1 MPGFNLKASPD
12 LKISLTLCW
21 QIQVCGVTDKTI
33 RDLQR
38 AEFLELRLPQL
49 KLLQVQDK
57 DYNKRTT
64 YDEEGAKEMR
74 EFLIDAR
81 PHWNTDL
88 VGLFE
93 DLLEALEIQA
103 AEEAR
108 KQAELQEWELI

>member
-1 MPGFNLKASPD
+1 MR
-12 LKISLTLCW
+12 CR

-38 AEFLELRLPQL
+38 AEFLEFRLPQL
-49 KLLQVQDK
+49 SLSKIQDK
-57 DYNKRTT
+57 KDDGKTIP

-93 DLLEALEIQA
+93 DMLEALEKEA

>member
-1 MPGFNLKASPD
+1 MA
-12 LKISLTLCW
+12 
-21 QIQVCGVTDKTI
+21 DKTI
-33 RDLQR
+33 RDLQG

-49 KLLQVQDK
+49 KLLQPQDK
-57 DYNKRTT
+57 DDDKRPP

-81 PHWNTDL
+81 PHWHTDL

-93 DLLEALEIQA
+93 DLLESLETQA
-103 AEEAR
+103 AEEAG

>member
-1 MPGFNLKASPD
+1 MLH
-12 LKISLTLCW
+12 W
-21 QIQVCGVTDKTI
+21 QIQVCGVADRTI

-38 AEFLELRLPQL
+38 AEFFELRLPHLNILQL
-49 KLLQVQDK
+49 QEK
-57 DYNKRTT
+57 DDDKRTP
-64 YDEEGAKEMR
+64 YDGEGAKEMR

-93 DLLEALEIQA
+93 DLLEALETQA

-108 KQAELQEWELI
+108 KQAELQEWELL

>member
-1 MPGFNLKASPD
+1 MMR
-12 LKISLTLCW
+12 CW
-21 QIQVCGVTDKTI
+21 QVQICGVSDKTI

-49 KLLQVQDK
+49 GLSQVQDK
-57 DYNKRTT
+57 DDGKTIP

-74 EFLIDAR
+74 GFLSDAR
-81 PHWNTDL
+81 PHWNIDL

-93 DLLEALEIQA
+93 DMLEALEKQA

-108 KQAELQEWELI
+108 KQAELREWELI